1 MKLSFA
7 NAITAIAVLFIA
19 VLVAPL
25 SAFAD
30 SGGSGRGEGLNVVL
44 LGDSNTWIGGD
55 DCSKSK
61 GWTKWFIEKFKPAS
75 CRSYARS
82 GATWTNT
89 VSTRL
94 DISGY
99 SEVLGDNNVIY
110 NQVMRLV
117 DAVDHGAQ
125 AVPDIIIL
133 YAGINDAWFQNRR
146 PGVFAEMPQ
155 DAFADTSG
163 FITSRRPSE
172 VLSLAASV
180 RYGCELLMQHFP
192 EAQIV
197 LVTPAQAT
205 VCGYDEIRK
214 AADVITECGHR
225 MSLPV
230 ISQGR
235 RHIPGGG
242 KCEANKHIRRRTY
255 FRAGRTPTWVFH
267 SSPADSDTP
276 ILNIIIHHIH
286 TLVYNGIF

>member
-230 ISQGR
+230 ISLDKGGGIYRAAENVRRTNTYDGAHTSEQGAR
-235 RHIPGGG
+235 RHG
-242 KCEANKHIRRRTY
+242 Y
-255 FRAGRTPTWVFH
+255 FIAAQLT
-267 SSPADSDTP
+267 A
-276 ILNIIIHHIH
+276 ILQ
-286 TLVYNGIF
+286 Y

>member
-1 MKLSFA
+1 MKLSLT
-7 NAITAIAVLFIA
+7 NTITALAVLFIA
-19 VLVAPL
+19 VLAAPV

-30 SGGSGRGEGLNVVL
+30 TGGSGRGEGLNVVL

-55 DCSKSK
+55 DCSKPK
-61 GWTKWFIEKFKPAS
+61 GWPKWFAEKFRPAS

-89 VSTRL
+89 ASTLL
-94 DISGY
+94 DITDY

-117 DAVDHGAQ
+117 DAVDSGSQ
-125 AVPDIIIL
+125 VVPDIIIL
-133 YAGINDAWFQNRR
+133 YAGTNDAWFQSRR
-146 PGVFAEMPQ
+146 PGVFSEMPQ

-163 FITSRRPSE
+163 FITSRKPSE

-180 RYGCELLMQHFP
+180 RYDCELLMQRFP

-214 AADVITECGHR
+214 VSDIIAECGCR

-230 ISQGR
+230 ISLDKCGGTYRAAENVKRTNTYDGAHTSEQGAR
-235 RHIPGGG
+235 RHG
-242 KCEANKHIRRRTY
+242 Y
-255 FRAGRTPTWVFH
+255 FIASQLTAV
-267 SSPADSDTP
+267 
-276 ILNIIIHHIH
+276 LQ
-286 TLVYNGIF
+286 Y

>member
-1 MKLSFA
+1 MIKAL
-7 NAITAIAVLFIA
+7 AVLFIA
-19 VLVAPL
+19 MVAVPL
-25 SAFAD
+25 SASAD
-30 SGGSGRGEGLNVVL
+30 SGCAGRGEGLNVVL

-55 DCSKSK
+55 DCTKSQ
-61 GWTKWFIEKFKPAS
+61 GWPKWFAEKFKPAS

-94 DISGY
+94 DISGC
-99 SEVLGDNNVIY
+99 SEVLDDNNVIY
-110 NQVMRLV
+110 NQVMRLI
-117 DAVDHGAQ
+117 DAVGHGGQ

-133 YAGINDAWFQNRR
+133 YAGTNDAWFQKRR

-163 FITSRRPSE
+163 FITNLKPSE

-180 RYGCELLMQHFP
+180 RYGCELLMQRFP

-214 AADVITECGHR
+214 VSDIIAECGCR

-230 ISQGR
+230 ISLDKCGGTYRAAENVKHTNSYDGAHTSEQGAR
-235 RHIPGGG
+235 RHG
-242 KCEANKHIRRRTY
+242 Y
-255 FRAGRTPTWVFH
+255 FIASQLTAV
-267 SSPADSDTP
+267 
-276 ILNIIIHHIH
+276 L
-286 TLVYNGIF
+286 LY